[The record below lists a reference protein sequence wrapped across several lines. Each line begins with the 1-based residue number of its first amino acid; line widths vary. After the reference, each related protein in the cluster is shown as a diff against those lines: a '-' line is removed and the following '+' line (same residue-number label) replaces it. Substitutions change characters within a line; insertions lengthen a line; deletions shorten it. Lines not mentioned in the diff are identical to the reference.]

1 MHWAVGFVVCIY
13 VMLRSCFSYFLC
25 SEQGK
30 VEVSLRYIPTFFF
43 LILLLFFLNFLNFSK
58 TVELYPVRKAQTAL
72 GCLQGAYGC
81 QWGMVEL
88 CITAWLRTEL
98 LCCCCVPSLPAA
110 AGGLLS
116 HVLGHRVA
124 LMDREL

>member
-1 MHWAVGFVVCIY
+1 MVLLAAKLKGVGGYVVWG
-13 VMLRSCFSYFLC
+13 VGGFR
-25 SEQGK
+25 
-30 VEVSLRYIPTFFF
+30 V
-43 LILLLFFLNFLNFSK
+43 
-58 TVELYPVRKAQTAL
+58 
-72 GCLQGAYGC
+72 AYGC

-88 CITAWLRTEL
+88 CITARLRTEL
-98 LCCCCVPSLPAA
+98 LCCCRVPSLPAA